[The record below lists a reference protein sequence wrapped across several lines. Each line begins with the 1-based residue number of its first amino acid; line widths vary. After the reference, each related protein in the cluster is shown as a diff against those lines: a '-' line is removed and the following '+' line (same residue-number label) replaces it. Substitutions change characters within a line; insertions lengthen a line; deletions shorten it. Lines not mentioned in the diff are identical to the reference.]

1 MYEVGQIY
9 VRVNIMIFIIDL
21 LQYVKTIFDY
31 NVHYMT

>member
-9 VRVNIMIFIIDL
+9 VWVNIMILNIDL
-21 LQYVKTIFDY
+21 LQNVKIIFDY